1 MKNKIL
7 QNVSIKKWKQEKIL
21 SFFSGKLLP
30 CDASDQRLLT
40 MTSDNEAIF

>member
-1 MKNKIL
+1 MEARRNFF
-7 QNVSIKKWKQEKIL
+7 
-21 SFFSGKLLP
+21 FFSGKLLP